1 MSAETDK
8 AAERTGRENTKR
20 QRLEEDHDVNC
31 RCFNVSIYCVNAW
44 RCGNHASGLPNKAPR
59 SLAASSSCVRGQ
71 VTEQGP
77 LVVASQEDA

>member
-8 AAERTGRENTKR
+8 AVERAGRENTQR
-20 QRLEEDHDVNC
+20 QRLEEDHDVIC
-31 RCFNVSIYCVNAW
+31 RCFNVSTSCVDAW

-59 SLAASSSCVRGQ
+59 SLVASSSCLRGQ

-77 LVVASQEDA
+77 LMGGSQEDA